1 MVLREDSRTPRP
13 VRRHG
18 RPKPVGGRFRMP
30 TLRFSGAAMAMSTV
44 VGISLLT
51 TWLLNEQQQVG
62 RRPGLSVGASPPLP
76 SPEAATPL
84 APPPAEPTAA
94 VPAPALTG
102 PPPSAATALPGARQS
117 GASSSHAVTTR
128 PGGTPSRPAAGSGD
142 SEPPADRT
150 SAPPAATPAPTGPAV
165 EPTPATPT
173 ELAADHALRGT
184 GEITSLGRSGTRHT
198 LALAVGEPLTALQ
211 VELRLRRPDVLPG
224 TAPWTDLPG
233 AVATVSLDHDSL
245 IYRFTLPPGLDVAPG
260 AYGFTVT
267 GSTVP
272 APTASPAPSGSGSP
286 TAAGTGGARK
296 VTVTVPAAEGWS
308 ASAFALVKPR
318 AVAARGSFDAT

>member
-1 MVLREDSRTPRP
+1 MVLREDSRTLRP

-84 APPPAEPTAA
+84 APPPAEA
-94 VPAPALTG
+94 VPVTAEPALTAAPAL
-102 PPPSAATALPGARQS
+102 AATALPGARQAGTS
-117 GASSSHAVTTR
+117 TAHPVTAR
-128 PGGTPSRPAAGSGD
+128 PSGTPSRP
-142 SEPPADRT
+142 
-150 SAPPAATPAPTGPAV
+150 PAATGGPGQGPTGTTPSPSTSPAPTGPAA

-173 ELAADHALRGT
+173 ELATDHALKGNAEVT
-184 GEITSLGRSGTRHT
+184 PLGRSGTRHT

-211 VELRLRRPDVLPG
+211 VELRLHRPDVLPG
-224 TAPWTDLPG
+224 TTPWTDLPG

-245 IYRFTLPPGLDVAPG
+245 VYRFTLPPGLDVAPG

-267 GSTVP
+267 GSAVP
-272 APTASPAPSGSGSP
+272 PPTASASG
-286 TAAGTGGARK
+286 TAR
-296 VTVTVPAAEGWS
+296 TVTVPASESWS
-308 ASAFALVKPR
+308 ASAFALGTPR
-318 AVAARGSFDAT
+318 AVAARGGFDPS